1 MLFRSVSAFFFVFT
15 KEPAIIVYGAFCAGI
30 VISDFIGDQG
40 SSVGERIRHLL
51 GQCQYYLM
59 LLIGMLW
66 GITYLLI
73 GGWSG
78 GVGEFE
84 FDISFAVDKLKVLY
98 ILNFNWVIVTGIICG
113 GIIWLYNVRK
123 GEAESKNIRLWILPL
138 LLSMIAFTIF
148 SIIFRT
154 TNHARYSAAGPVIL
168 YLMGFYV
175 ICRLVGSEVLKVGLL
190 SIYAVL
196 MLVSSYLTIDPV
208 SLSVFKNMDIG
219 SRTMITTGSPVI
231 GDSMIY
237 NKQMLYEEYAFNQA
251 LEYAIEREY
260 KILIPTYGDSV
271 YAFDGMMSETTE
283 YAEYYETE
291 QYWDTEDNRRC
302 AYENDRTNPFLI
314 YEVKENFWNQNFTGE
329 VDESVCYIYS
339 PTLGAEFLD
348 GMQGEKPALRAKRF
362 SYRGWS
368 VYLAEL

>member
-1 MLFRSVSAFFFVFT
+1 MKA
-15 KEPAIIVYGAFCAGI
+15 
-30 VISDFIGDQG
+30 
-40 SSVGERIRHLL
+40 
-51 GQCQYYLM
+51 
-59 LLIGMLW
+59 
-66 GITYLLI
+66 
-73 GGWSG
+73 
-78 GVGEFE
+78 
-84 FDISFAVDKLKVLY
+84 
-98 ILNFNWVIVTGIICG
+98 
-113 GIIWLYNVRK
+113 
-123 GEAESKNIRLWILPL
+123 
-138 LLSMIAFTIF
+138 
-148 SIIFRT
+148 
-154 TNHARYSAAGPVIL
+154 
-168 YLMGFYV
+168 
-175 ICRLVGSEVLKVGLL
+175 GLL